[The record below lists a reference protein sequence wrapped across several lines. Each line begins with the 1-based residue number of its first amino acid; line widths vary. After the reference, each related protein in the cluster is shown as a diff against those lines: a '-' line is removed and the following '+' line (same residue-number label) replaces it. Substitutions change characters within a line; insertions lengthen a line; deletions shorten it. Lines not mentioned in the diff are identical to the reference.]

1 MATIS
6 PGEYSRGE
14 YTIEANADYEI
25 VDAWEVLGEEL
36 GEAAGGLMGI
46 LGGVGLSGCGV
57 CFVLLGGILA
67 LVLKDPKEATQ
78 IQMPPSV

>member
-1 MATIS
+1 MEFESNVEVSVT
-6 PGEYSRGE
+6 
-14 YTIEANADYEI
+14 NDDYL
-25 VDAWEVLGEEL
+25 LGKLVE
-36 GEAAGGLMGI
+36 GVTGGLGGVMGI

-57 CFVLLGGILA
+57 CFLLLGGVLA